1 MRRIPL
7 RNKIIGILLILFVAV
22 NFIPSQY
29 FLSEPGPAIDLSE
42 MITVEDGYNDD
53 DWGGFYL
60 TSVSQRRASFWDVAT
75 FYLFPSEN
83 KELTSVR
90 AAMPPGMSETEYLN
104 LMHELMVES
113 QLSAQAV
120 AYRELGYDVEMRG
133 EGVKV
138 VDLVAGGQAE
148 DILEPDDIII
158 KIDDREV
165 ELASQAVELIKSYP
179 IGTELVVQVK
189 RDEEILDFEITTA
202 EHPEEAGRSSLGIY
216 ITTAGLDYAMP
227 DYVSFSPENIVGPS
241 AGVMFS
247 LEVYNQ
253 LTEED
258 ITRGERYAGTG
269 TINFDGEIGRVGGE
283 RLKIIAAD
291 QAGIATFI
299 LPEEHGVGL
308 DNLGLD
314 IGIIESPDFRDL
326 LDQLNVQ

>member
-83 KELTSVR
+83 KELTPLR

-227 DYVSFSPENIVGPS
+227 DYVSFSSENIVGPS

-308 DNLGLD
+308 DNLGLE

>member
-227 DYVSFSPENIVGPS
+227 DYVSFSSENIVGPS

-308 DNLGLD
+308 DNLGLE

>member
-1 MRRIPL
+1 MKRIPL

-29 FLSEPGPAIDLSE
+29 FISEPGPAMDLSE
-42 MITVEDGYNDD
+42 MINVEDSYRDD

-60 TSVSQRRASFWDVAT
+60 TSVSQKRASFWDVAIL
-75 FYLFPSEN
+75 YLFPSEN
-83 KELTSVR
+83 KELIPVR
-90 AAMPPGMSETEYLN
+90 SAIPPGMSESEYLN
-104 LMHELMVES
+104 LMHEMMVES

-138 VDLVAGGQAE
+138 VDLVEDGQAE

-158 KIDDREV
+158 KINDREV

-179 IGTELVVQVK
+179 IGTEIVLEVK
-189 RDEEILDFEITTA
+189 RGEDTERFEITTG

-216 ITTAGLDYAMP
+216 ITTAGLDYEMP
-227 DYVSFSPENIVGPS
+227 EYTDFTSENIVGPS
-241 AGVMFS
+241 AGIMFS
-247 LEVYNQ
+247 LEIYNQ

-283 RLKIIAAD
+283 RLKIIGAEKAEID
-291 QAGIATFI
+291 TFI
-299 LPEEHGVGL
+299 LPEEHGVSL
-308 DNLGLD
+308 ENLGLE
-314 IGIIESPDFRDL
+314 IEIIESPEFRDL
-326 LDQLNVQ
+326 LDQLSVQ